1 MLLNFCSWIMY
12 IRLSFEPSILGSFCM
27 GFETDVKNIMKSCM
41 KKWEM
46 FILSWGFRCKQG
58 FAFKLSNSLKVY
70 HEISE
75 QFFTKFVGY
84 T

>member
-1 MLLNFCSWIMY
+1 
-12 IRLSFEPSILGSFCM
+12 M

-58 FAFKLSNSLKVY
+58 FAFKLLNSLKVY

-75 QFFTKFVGY
+75 KFSPNLWDIHDVARRLNLV
-84 T
+84 TLHKLI

>member
-27 GFETDVKNIMKSCM
+27 GFETDVKSIMKSCM

-75 QFFTKFVGY
+75 NFFTKFVGY